1 MRQQS
6 PAQSRRRQ
14 SSTASARKEQ
24 QRATTDG
31 ELSPPPAPVHGATA
45 SASTR
50 PLVVQELYGEQQ
62 EEYNYAL
69 AGGSSLGHVQRRVR
83 FSSVWSLLAVEHWL
97 RGSWAALCSLFLP
110 VGYPSSVTPDY
121 LEFQIYDTIQA
132 VCSYLRG
139 MLCTHAVLTG
149 MGVGEV
155 RHRSDSSHGISIAT
169 RPRFELRRCQ
179 RVGNRSLWLNN

>member
-1 MRQQS
+1 M
-6 PAQSRRRQ
+6 
-14 SSTASARKEQ
+14 
-24 QRATTDG
+24 TDG
-31 ELSPPPAPVHGATA
+31 GLSPPPAPVHGTVA
-45 SASTR
+45 SASAR
-50 PLVVQELYGEQQ
+50 PLVVQELYGDQQ
-62 EEYNYAL
+62 EEYSYAL
-69 AGGSSLGHVQRRVR
+69 AGGTSLGHVQRRVR
-83 FSSVWSLLAVEHWL
+83 FSSVWSLLAVAHWL

-155 RHRSDSSHGISIAT
+155 RQRSAGSHAISIAT
-169 RPRFELRRCQ
+169 RPRFDPRRCQ
-179 RVGNRSLWLNN
+179 RIGNHSLCLKI